1 MLQVWKPVR
10 PCRRKEEQGQA
21 LLLGCVQVPTMRVTE
36 VPSGA
41 TPNRWELQV
50 PRFEGV
56 VLQTAP
62 LRHACDSDAV
72 LLSRTPLTAM
82 IFHMEMDAEIA
93 VGASA
98 EIFHGIP

>member
-10 PCRRKEEQGQA
+10 ACRRKEEQRQA

-50 PRFEGV
+50 PQFEGV

-82 IFHMEMDAEIA
+82 IFHMEMAAEVA

-98 EIFHGIP
+98 AIFHGRP